1 VTSVDSSTSTPLP
14 GTGPTSSSAQSTASP
29 SPTSIP
35 APQPKKKT
43 NVAAI
48 AAGVT
53 VPVVLIALG
62 LAGVLFWRRKK
73 TNEGPVELAAVEG
86 RDPTSPE
93 VYELKNKMVAVEI
106 EGDTRRA
113 ELAPAAQSYELGQGT
128 TGQGMTHEL
137 DSVPRE
143 KGAL

>member
-1 VTSVDSSTSTPLP
+1 V
-14 GTGPTSSSAQSTASP
+14 
-29 SPTSIP
+29 
-35 APQPKKKT
+35 PQPKKKT

-62 LAGVLFWRRKK
+62 LAAILLWRRKK

-86 RDPTSPE
+86 RGQTSPE
-93 VYELKNKMVAVEI
+93 VYELKNKMAAVEI
-106 EGDTRRA
+106 EGDTTRA
-113 ELAPAAQSYELGQGT
+113 ELALAAPSYELGQGT
-128 TGQGMTHEL
+128 THEL

-143 KGAL
+143 KGML

>member
-1 VTSVDSSTSTPLP
+1 VTSVNPSTFTPSP
-14 GTGPTSSSAQSTASP
+14 GSGPTSSSAQPTGTP
-29 SPTSIP
+29 SPTSTP

-62 LAGVLFWRRKK
+62 LAGFLFWRRKK
-73 TNEGPVELAAVEG
+73 TNEGPVELAAVG
-86 RDPTSPE
+86 DRGQTSPE
-93 VYELKNKMVAVEI
+93 VYELKNNMAAVEI

-113 ELAPAAQSYELGQGT
+113 ELAPAVRPYELGPGT
-128 TGQGMTHEL
+128 THEL

-143 KGAL
+143 KGTL